1 MKKIRQL
8 FFCSVFTLLSVSIAF
23 GQNETPTLPIDSSS
37 GKITYSEVVTLKDTI
52 PKNELFSRA
61 KSCFVHLFKN
71 SNNVIQNEDKEAGNI
86 IEKGN
91 IKVYARAL
99 GTNYDGGYVNFTLSI
114 AIKDG
119 RYKYTITDFTHEGTG
134 SNMPSGGNLENGKPK
149 QWIQKQWNS
158 IISQTD
164 DGIKSLISSIK
175 LEMNKPSPQSDNW

>member
-1 MKKIRQL
+1 MEKIKQL
-8 FFCSVFTLLSVSIAF
+8 FFCSVFALLFVSIAF
-23 GQNETPTLPIDSSS
+23 GQNETPNLPIDSSS
-37 GKITYSEVVTLKDTI
+37 GKITYSEVVTLKDTVS
-52 PKNELFSRA
+52 KNELFSRA
-61 KSCFVHLFKN
+61 KICFVHLFKN

-86 IEKGN
+86 IGKGN

-119 RYKYTITDFTHEGTG
+119 RYKYTITDFVHEGAT
-134 SNMPSGGNLENGKPK
+134 PAGNLENGKPK
-149 QWIQKQWNS
+149 AWILKQWNS

-175 LEMNKPSPQSDNW
+175 LEMNKPSPQNDKW